1 MKGLFIVFHGF
12 AAHNGI
18 SKKIFYQCDALR
30 RCGAE
35 LRLCSLEVGADGS
48 HRRIL
53 DGETLEN
60 FGHGLRAKL
69 KKRFSYRSVT
79 DYIRREG
86 VRFLYVR
93 FDHNANPAL
102 IRWFAHLKKLG
113 VRIVMEIPTFP
124 YDPEYARAS
133 RKTKLV
139 LSVDKC
145 FRNALARQVDRIVT
159 FSQYDTIFA
168 RPTIRIS
175 NGIDFAHI
183 PLKTNVNDTSNT
195 VHLLGVAD
203 IHFWHG
209 FDRVVA
215 GLADYYRRP
224 HEKEVIFH
232 IVGGGSR
239 FTVPELREQVRE
251 QGMEERVVLHGPLW
265 GEALDR
271 AFEEADLGIASL
283 GRHRNGIT
291 HIKTL
296 KNREYAARGIP
307 FVYSENDSDFD
318 AMPYVLKAPADESPI
333 DIDALLHFLDGVDRD
348 PAHIR
353 ASIEDTLSW
362 DVQMRKVLDQ
372 IERLE

>member
-1 MKGLFIVFHGF
+1 
-12 AAHNGI
+12 
-18 SKKIFYQCDALR
+18 
-30 RCGAE
+30 
-35 LRLCSLEVGADGS
+35 
-48 HRRIL
+48 
-53 DGETLEN
+53 
-60 FGHGLRAKL
+60 
-69 KKRFSYRSVT
+69 
-79 DYIRREG
+79 
-86 VRFLYVR
+86 
-93 FDHNANPAL
+93 
-102 IRWFAHLKKLG
+102 
-113 VRIVMEIPTFP
+113 MEIPTFP

-159 FSQYDTIFA
+159 FSQYDTIFG

>member
-159 FSQYDTIFA
+159 FSQYDTIFG

-318 AMPYVLKAPADESPI
+318 AMPYVLKDPADESPI

>member
-1 MKGLFIVFHGF
+1 MKGF

-159 FSQYDTIFA
+159 FSQYDTIFG